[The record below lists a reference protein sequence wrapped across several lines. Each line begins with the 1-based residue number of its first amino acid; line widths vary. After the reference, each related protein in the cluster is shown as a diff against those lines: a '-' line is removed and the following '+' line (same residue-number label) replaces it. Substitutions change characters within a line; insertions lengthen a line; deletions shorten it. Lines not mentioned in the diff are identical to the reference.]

1 MSVTVFSATN
11 CAVCHAEM
19 QWLTKQGVAYDEVVV
34 DENDDNMGRLM
45 EATGGVFQTTPF
57 TVIEIDGKKETISG
71 FDRGKLQSLL
81 GIS

>member
-19 QWLTKQGVAYDEVVV
+19 QWLDKQSVKYTEVIV
-34 DENDDNMGRLM
+34 DENDENMGKLM

-57 TVIEIDGKKETISG
+57 TVIEINGKKETVSG
-71 FDRGKLQSLL
+71 FDRGKIQSLL
-81 GIS
+81 EIA